1 MVQQESRLKVADNT
15 GAKEVL
21 TIRVLGGTKRRY
33 ASVGD
38 KIVVSIKDATPN
50 GNVKKGDVVKAV
62 VVRTRKELKRADGS
76 YIIIQDMIKL
86 KIKSGDT
93 VKVIAGDH
101 KGAEG
106 KVLKVDREKNKAIIE
121 GINMVSKHTKPSA
134 KNPQGGI
141 VKKEAPIHISN
152 IALIDPKSKK
162 ATRVGIKVEGDKKVR
177 FSKKS
182 NQVL

>member
-1 MVQQESRLKVADNT
+1 
-15 GAKEVL
+15 
-21 TIRVLGGTKRRY
+21 
-33 ASVGD
+33 
-38 KIVVSIKDATPN
+38 
-50 GNVKKGDVVKAV
+50 
-62 VVRTRKELKRADGS
+62 
-76 YIIIQDMIKL
+76 MIKL

-93 VKVIAGDH
+93 VRVIAGDH
-101 KGAEG
+101 KGSEG
-106 KVLKVDREKNKAIIE
+106 KVLRVDREKNKAIVE
-121 GINMVSKHTKPSA
+121 GVNMVSKHTKPSA
-134 KNPQGGI
+134 KSPQGGI

>member
-1 MVQQESRLKVADNT
+1 
-15 GAKEVL
+15 
-21 TIRVLGGTKRRY
+21 
-33 ASVGD
+33 
-38 KIVVSIKDATPN
+38 
-50 GNVKKGDVVKAV
+50 
-62 VVRTRKELKRADGS
+62 
-76 YIIIQDMIKL
+76 MIKL

-101 KGAEG
+101 KGSEG
-106 KVLKVDREKNKAIIE
+106 KVLKVDREKNKATIE

-141 VKKEAPIHISN
+141 VKKEAPVHISN

>member
-1 MVQQESRLKVADNT
+1 
-15 GAKEVL
+15 
-21 TIRVLGGTKRRY
+21 
-33 ASVGD
+33 
-38 KIVVSIKDATPN
+38 
-50 GNVKKGDVVKAV
+50 
-62 VVRTRKELKRADGS
+62 
-76 YIIIQDMIKL
+76 MIKL

-121 GINMVSKHTKPSA
+121 GVNMVSKHTKPSA

-141 VKKEAPIHISN
+141 VKKEAPMHISN
-152 IALIDPKSKK
+152 LSLIDPKSKE
-162 ATRVGIKVEGDKKVR
+162 ATKVGIKVEGDKKVR